1 MCMWTNLGSCWKLTQ
16 QVWNG
21 ACRMWLK
28 MTKLSEVNHFILSK
42 QGLEKQAAIHLRVP
56 LLLLL
61 TRVWQ
66 QSCPKEAPNPVS
78 WKSPSNSCLTLYPVN
93 MFPSGPTS
101 LPQLSDKV
109 PLRSGVRGQNILPGV
124 HTFYC
129 FALKP
134 VAQSGLSW
142 NQLWLG
148 NCIGFFN
155 LRLQPWYCKEY
166 HCPFFLSLFNLWG
179 HVQSAKVDE
188 FHPSLYCP
196 STFCLGLHSNLETF
210 WKTEVQSAISTSV

>member
-1 MCMWTNLGSCWKLTQ
+1 MCMWSNLGSCWKLTQ

-28 MTKLSEVNHFILSK
+28 MTRLSEVSHFILSK
-42 QGLEKQAAIHLRVP
+42 QIGKTSSNRSESPLAITTYQGMAAILN
-56 LLLLL
+56 
-61 TRVWQ
+61 
-66 QSCPKEAPNPVS
+66 KEAPNPAS
-78 WKSPSNSCLTLYPVN
+78 WKSSSNSRLTLYPVN

-101 LPQLSDKV
+101 LPQLFDKV

-134 VAQSGLSW
+134 AAQSGLSW

-148 NCIGFFN
+148 NCIGFFY

-179 HVQSAKVDE
+179 HVQSAKLDE

-210 WKTEVQSAISTSV
+210 WKTEV